1 MKNPLMGVP
10 ATDWL
15 QDGNLA
21 YRLNHIENN
30 CDEIQVTMSQG
41 RRSEA
46 ALAEKTVEL
55 QRMLQSHG
63 AVVESL
69 AQTID
74 SLEHWFPRW
83 GDPDGANSQMM
94 KNARA
99 ALTSARAVEPVV
111 NVS

>member
-1 MKNPLMGVP
+1 
-10 ATDWL
+10 
-15 QDGNLA
+15 
-21 YRLNHIENN
+21 
-30 CDEIQVTMSQG
+30 MSEG
-41 RRSEA
+41 KRSEA
-46 ALAEKTVEL
+46 ALTEKTVEL

-94 KNARA
+94 KDARA
-99 ALTSARAVEPVV
+99 ALASARAIEPVAI
-111 NVS
+111 VS